1 MDTSNI
7 KNPIDARRGLMLTYI
22 EFENIKGHLAYWEK
36 QPNYEILR
44 KCANFEL
51 TKKYFIEWTLQFLKQ
66 FYPNTK
72 YKILEYK
79 DSVIKESLAINGREI
94 MDDDYDT
101 IAFKFES
108 DRPELYLL
116 IQSGP
121 IILDEYRFDAYDE
134 GPFIRPDWGSS

>member
-79 DSVIKESLAINGREI
+79 DSVIKESLATNGREI
-94 MDDDYDT
+94 MDDDYDK
-101 IAFKFES
+101 IGRAHV
-108 DRPELYLL
+108 
-116 IQSGP
+116 
-121 IILDEYRFDAYDE
+121 
-134 GPFIRPDWGSS
+134 